1 LVAAGVDNFLLG
13 LVRAGLHR
21 GESIMSDDQRA
32 ADHNADYDPRR
43 DVILDRNEEHA
54 SPDRHPRMFN
64 TSAGLLFFR
73 P

>member
-1 LVAAGVDNFLLG
+1 
-13 LVRAGLHR
+13 
-21 GESIMSDDQRA
+21 MSDDQRA